1 MRRSVRLPVEGNLVD
16 YRDLKAGD
24 LRLAVFL
31 PKPDIIRSSLL
42 EMGKDKYKDCHE
54 QPVKKYLGSLASHCK
69 GAAILTEGDMGD
81 SIWILL

>member
-31 PKPDIIRSSLL
+31 AKPDIVRSGLFG
-42 EMGKDKYKDCHE
+42 MGKEKLKDCTNN
-54 QPVKKYLGSLASHCK
+54 L
-69 GAAILTEGDMGD
+69 
-81 SIWILL
+81 